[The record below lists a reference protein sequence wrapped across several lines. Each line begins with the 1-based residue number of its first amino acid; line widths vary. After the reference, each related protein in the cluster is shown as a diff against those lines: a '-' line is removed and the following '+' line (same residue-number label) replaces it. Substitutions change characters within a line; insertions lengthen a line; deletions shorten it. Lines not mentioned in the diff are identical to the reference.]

1 MSDYVGEDFRKFKD
15 HSTYFISEDALAPLN
30 HDIAFS
36 PTRKYYC
43 GANCQVCYIKKKL
56 NEHHPFYAQAVPEVI
71 TDKQTALWYDIF
83 DYFYTIRVVDDM
95 KYLKENY
102 RHVYDWYKEHAAT
115 FEYGMTD
122 NAIITQHESLM
133 ELNMKALSEVTL
145 SEEFLNK
152 VNSKKNYNK
161 VMEIL
166 SDYIDKYDLHKIKV
180 IKTSNLELEYHA
192 IELVEWLK
200 DKGVVSSLHNDFR
213 KSNVENQE
221 LGNTDFDLNGVFD
234 YQNTHILCYNDR
246 TYQIYRG
253 ALHLYGDRV
262 FYSIDDASDINWEPF
277 HTIGDSFNPEVFMSD
292 MIRGKLKL
300 YRQFAEELQSVDD
313 STVQK
318 FVTYYINSHRKFGVN
333 EDFNFIPK
341 VMLSPTSKF
350 YNRLAKNGYR
360 STEVGLYMMGT
371 PPKPIVDFK
380 E

>member
-1 MSDYVGEDFRKFKD
+1 MSDYIGEDFRKFKD
-15 HSTYFISEDALAPLN
+15 HSTYFITEDALAPLS

-56 NEHHPFYAQAVPEVI
+56 NEHKPFYAQAIPDVI
-71 TDKQTALWYDIF
+71 TDKQTELWYDIF
-83 DYFYTIRVVDDM
+83 SYFYTVRVVDDM
-95 KYLKENY
+95 KYLKENH
-102 RHVYDWYKEHAAT
+102 RHVYDWYREHAST

-133 ELNMKALSEVTL
+133 ELDMKALSEVTL

-152 VNSKKNYNK
+152 VNSKQNYNK

-166 SDYIDKYDLHKIKV
+166 SDYIGKYNLHKIKV

-192 IELVEWLK
+192 VELVEWLK
-200 DKGVVSSLHNDFR
+200 DKGIVSSLHNDFR
-213 KSNVENQE
+213 KSNISDQE
-221 LGNTDFDLNGVFD
+221 LGNTDFDLNGIFD

-277 HTIGDSFNPEVFMSD
+277 HTIGEKFVPESFISD
-292 MIRGKLKL
+292 MIGGKLKL
-300 YRQFAEELQSVDD
+300 YNQFARELAQVKD
-313 STVQK
+313 SNVEK
-318 FVTYYINSHRKFGVN
+318 FVGYYINSYNKFTVN
-333 EDFNFIPK
+333 PDFNFIPK
-341 VMLSPTSKF
+341 TMLSSSSMF
-350 YNRLAKNGYR
+350 YNRMIKNGYR
-360 STEVGLYMMGT
+360 NTEVGLYMFGN
-371 PPKPIVDFK
+371 KPNPVINFK
-380 E
+380 G

>member
-1 MSDYVGEDFRKFKD
+1 MSSYIGEDFRKFKD
-15 HSTYFISEDALAPLN
+15 HSTYFITEDALAPLD

-56 NEHHPFYAQAVPEVI
+56 NAHLPYYSEAIPEKI
-71 TDKQTALWYDIF
+71 TDRQTSLWYDIF
-83 DYFYTIRVVDDM
+83 SYFYTIRVVDDM

-102 RHVYDWYKEHAAT
+102 KHVYDWYKEHAQT

-122 NAIITQHESLM
+122 NAIITQHASLM

-166 SDYIDKYDLHKIKV
+166 SDYIDKYSLHKIKV

-192 IELVEWLK
+192 VELIEWLK
-200 DKGVVSSLHNDFR
+200 DKGIVSSLHNDFR
-213 KSNVENQE
+213 KSNISTQE

-253 ALHLYGDRV
+253 ALHLYGDRF

-277 HTIGDSFNPEVFMSD
+277 HTLGDKFVPESFISD
-292 MIRGKLKL
+292 MINGKLKL
-300 YRQFAEELQSVDD
+300 YNEFAGELVGIEDRA
-313 STVQK
+313 VKK
-318 FVTYYINSHRKFGVN
+318 FIDYYINSYKKFKVN
-333 EDFNFIPK
+333 PDFNFIPK
-341 VMLSPTSKF
+341 MMLDSSSMF
-350 YNRLAKNGYR
+350 YNRMITNGYR
-360 STEVGLYMMGT
+360 NTEVGLYMAGSQ
-371 PPKPIVDFK
+371 PKSVIDFK